1 MPPSTPLSPTQFKEH
16 EHPYYSYEPAWPD
29 LHYHLHYAHGVDM
42 ERAMSMDDHQ
52 AVSTHRS
59 IH

>member
-1 MPPSTPLSPTQFKEH
+1 MAASESLSPVQFKEH
-16 EHPYYSYEPAWPD
+16 EHPYYSYDPPWPD
-29 LHYHLHYAHGVDM
+29 LHYHLHYAHGVDKDQ
-42 ERAMSMDDHQ
+42 AMSMDDRQ